1 MAQEQLAETIDRIQ
15 NVLEPVLAGEGF
27 ELIELQYKRG
37 SRGGALLRLTIDTLG
52 RDSYVGKAGE
62 GPSGV
67 TIDDCARVSRL
78 LSPALDVEDL
88 ITSKYDFEVSSPG
101 VNRPLTKPRHFQL
114 AKGLNIRVKTRVP
127 VDGANFYIAPLI
139 DANEF
144 DIALEVKGERLEIP
158 LRFVSQAN
166 LEYEF

>member
-1 MAQEQLAETIDRIQ
+1 MPQEQLAETMDKIQ
-15 NVLEPVLAGEGF
+15 GVIEPVLQDEGF
-27 ELIELQYKRG
+27 EIIELELKSG
-37 SRGGALLRLTIDTLG
+37 NRGGTLLRLTIDTLG
-52 RDSYVGKAGE
+52 RESYAGKAGE

-78 LSPALDVEDL
+78 LSPSLDVEDL
-88 ITSKYDFEVSSPG
+88 IASNYEFQVSSPG
-101 VNRPLTKPRHFQL
+101 VNRPLTKPRHFEL
-114 AKGLNIRVKTRVP
+114 AKGLKVRVKTRVP

-139 DANEF
+139 DANES

-158 LRFVSQAN
+158 LRFVSKAN